1 MRLTKVLCKQHI
13 GFMFKKHWVYQGK
26 RVPVEHGVD
35 YIKSK
40 GIEVLDANEFVEE
53 KFSPIK

>member
-1 MRLTKVLCKQHI
+1 
-13 GFMFKKHWVYQGK
+13 MFKKHWVYQGK

-40 GIEVLDANEFVEE
+40 NIEVLDANEFVKE
-53 KFSPIK
+53 KFSPIE